1 MRMRINSETWYLRG
15 TLLFFNGGLRRRT
28 LETRRVINFAFKT
41 PKGAD
46 SSKLNKVKRIG
57 HLGFSPIRWWCA
69 WPLFSSPTS
78 GTAIVTWGWTCSSC
92 CSLSCWPFT
101 CSSCAL
107 CLVDPTHVD
116 QDVMLTFIMLTMM
129 SFWPFSCYP
138 WSYWPLASQAL
149 PCDIWLVLWIFG
161 EATKVIP
168 HRPNNTSWP
177 KQYLLTLANVRVRT
191 WKQWVTVSEQRTS
204 KSKHLDHHKVLT
216 FREKTSL
223 HSLHNYFGSFSVT
236 LWKER
241 FS

>member
-1 MRMRINSETWYLRG
+1 M
-15 TLLFFNGGLRRRT
+15 F
-28 LETRRVINFAFKT
+28 
-41 PKGAD
+41 
-46 SSKLNKVKRIG
+46 G
-57 HLGFSPIRWWCA
+57 HLGFSPIRWW
-69 WPLFSSPTS
+69 WPWPVFSSPTS
-78 GTAIVTWGWTCSSC
+78 GTAIVTWGWTFLSC

-101 CSSCAL
+101 CWPSC
-107 CLVDPTHVD
+107 HVD
-116 QDVMLTFIMLTMM
+116 LSHVDHEVMLTFIMLTFIMLSM
-129 SFWPFSCYP
+129 VI
-138 WSYWPLASQAL
+138 LAFGLTQAL
-149 PCDIWLVLWIFG
+149 LCDIWLVPWIFG

-168 HRPNNTSWP
+168 HRQNNTSWP

-216 FREKTSL
+216 FREKTSS

>member
-1 MRMRINSETWYLRG
+1 MRMNSETWYLRG

-28 LETRRVINFAFKT
+28 LQTRRVTNFAFKT

-57 HLGFSPIRWWCA
+57 HLGFSPIRWWWA
-69 WPLFSSPTS
+69 WPVFSSPTS
-78 GTAIVTWGWTCSSC
+78 GTAIVTWGWTCSSS
-92 CSLSCWPFT
+92 CSLSCWPY
-101 CSSCAL
+101 
-107 CLVDPTHVD
+107 TH
-116 QDVMLTFIMLTMM
+116 MLTMM
-129 SFWPFSCYP
+129 SC
-138 WSYWPLASQAL
+138 WPLSCWPWCHVHLYHVDHDVILTFLMLSMVILAFGLTEAP

-161 EATKVIP
+161 EGTKVIP

>member
-28 LETRRVINFAFKT
+28 LQTRRVTNFAFKT

-78 GTAIVTWGWTCSSC
+78 GTAIVTWGWTCSSS
-92 CSLSCWPFT
+92 CSLSCWPY
-101 CSSCAL
+101 
-107 CLVDPTHVD
+107 TH
-116 QDVMLTFIMLTMM
+116 MLTMM
-129 SFWPFSCYP
+129 SCWPLLCYP
-138 WSYWPLASQAL
+138 WSYWPLASLAL

-168 HRPNNTSWP
+168 HRQNNTSWP

-216 FREKTSL
+216 FREKTSS

>member
-1 MRMRINSETWYLRG
+1 MMVGLTSVLLTDIWHGYRHLRVN
-15 TLLFFNGGLRRRT
+15 LFIFLFFVMLT
-28 LETRRVINFAFKT
+28 LHA
-41 PKGAD
+41 
-46 SSKLNKVKRIG
+46 
-57 HLGFSPIRWWCA
+57 
-69 WPLFSSPTS
+69 
-78 GTAIVTWGWTCSSC
+78 
-92 CSLSCWPFT
+92 
-101 CSSCAL
+101 
-107 CLVDPTHVD
+107 HVD
-116 QDVMLTFIMLTMM
+116 HDVMLTFIMLSMVI
-129 SFWPFSCYP
+129 
-138 WSYWPLASQAL
+138 LAFGLTEAP

-168 HRPNNTSWP
+168 HRQNNTSWP